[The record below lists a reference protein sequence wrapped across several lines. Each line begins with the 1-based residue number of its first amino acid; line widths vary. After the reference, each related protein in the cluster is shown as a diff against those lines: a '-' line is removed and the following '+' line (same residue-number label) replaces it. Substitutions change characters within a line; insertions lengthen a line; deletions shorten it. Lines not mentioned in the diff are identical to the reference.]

1 MEINRTITSVWTI
14 TIKEEEVF
22 NRFIDEGIQEGQ
34 RRSAANAPALV
45 PSDDDRATLHRY
57 YREGLAELSALL
69 ARRTTKVGGS
79 ISNTTDDSTKML
91 TTVFSLGM
99 TCNHESALLSPLA
112 SHCLEFLIARLMEKW
127 YGHGSDFGSKYEKD
141 EIRHI
146 IHFRRNPIERPWGG
160 L

>member
-1 MEINRTITSVWTI
+1 MEINRTITNVWTI
-14 TIKEEEVF
+14 TVREEEVF
-22 NRFIDEGIQEGQ
+22 NRFIDEGIQEGR
-34 RRSAANAPALV
+34 RRSAANAPALI

-69 ARRTTKVGGS
+69 ARRTTRVGGS
-79 ISNTTDDSTKML
+79 ISNTADEDTKMF
-91 TTVFSLGM
+91 TTVFTLAM

-112 SHCLEFLIARLMEKW
+112 SHCLEFLLARLMEKW
-127 YGHGSDFGSKYEKD
+127 YGHGSDFGGEREKG

-146 IHFRRNPIERPWGG
+146 IHYRRNPIERPWSG

>member
-1 MEINRTITSVWTI
+1 MWTI
-14 TIKEEEVF
+14 TVREEEVF

-34 RRSAANAPALV
+34 RRAAAKLPALV

-79 ISNTTDDSTKML
+79 ISNSADKTTKMI
-91 TTVFSLGM
+91 TTVFTLGM

-112 SHCLEFLIARLMEKW
+112 SHCLEFLLARLMEKW
-127 YGHGSDFGSKYEKD
+127 YGHGSNFGSEMEKD

-146 IHFRRNPIERPWGG
+146 IHFRRQPIERPWHG